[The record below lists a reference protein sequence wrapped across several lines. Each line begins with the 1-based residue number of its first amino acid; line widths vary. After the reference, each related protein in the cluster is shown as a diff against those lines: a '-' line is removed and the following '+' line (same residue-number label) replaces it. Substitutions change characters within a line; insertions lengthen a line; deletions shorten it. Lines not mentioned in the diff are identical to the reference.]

1 MIERFGVELE
11 SILVLRRLVREEAM
25 VVLANYPC
33 RNVALLEFPLEILNR
48 DRHGSYGGCYK
59 GSILSN
65 LKQGQT
71 QNFVESQREFSY
83 FPLSI

>member
-1 MIERFGVELE
+1 
-11 SILVLRRLVREEAM
+11 M

-33 RNVALLEFPLEILNR
+33 RNVALLELPLEILNR
-48 DRHGSYGGCYK
+48 DRHGSYGGCYR

-71 QNFVESQREFSY
+71 QNCR
-83 FPLSI
+83 IAA